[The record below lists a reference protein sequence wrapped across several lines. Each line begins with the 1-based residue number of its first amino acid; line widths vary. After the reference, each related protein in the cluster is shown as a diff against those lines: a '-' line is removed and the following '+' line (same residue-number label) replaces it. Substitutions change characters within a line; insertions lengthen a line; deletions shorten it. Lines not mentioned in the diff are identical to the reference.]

1 MRRNRGFTMLEMLI
15 ASALFA
21 YFTMLLMELN
31 ILSSKYICRMVGRTN
46 AVTES
51 KLAYHYISNDINGA
65 LNVTW
70 NGAGEVLTIKRS
82 DSSIY
87 EYHVDDGKLVRTPYG
102 TSDEL
107 TVAML
112 VTGWSARTTTFGLDV
127 DLTFSSGAVERRVRV
142 HRSFPQT

>member
-1 MRRNRGFTMLEMLI
+1 MRQNKGFTMLEMLI

-31 ILSSKYICRMVGRTN
+31 VLSSKYICRMVGRTN

-70 NGAGEVLTIKRS
+70 NGAGEVLSIQRS
-82 DSSIY
+82 DSSIF
-87 EYHVDDGKLVRTPYG
+87 EYTVDTGKLVRTPYG
-102 TSDEL
+102 TSDDL

-112 VTGWSARTTTFGLDV
+112 VTDWSARTTTFGLDV
-127 DLTFSSGAVERRVRV
+127 DITFSSGSIERRVRI